1 MMFRTKNRVKRI
13 TAFVVFGTIFFVAI
27 GYLVMVLWNGLIPE
41 IFSSMP
47 EITFWQAVGLL
58 ILTRIL
64 FTGFRPGGYRRRGA
78 WRNKWMEMSE
88 EEREEL
94 KRKWKERCEKKETP
108 D

>member
-1 MMFRTKNRVKRI
+1 MFRIKNRAKRI
-13 TAFVVFGTIFFVAI
+13 TAFIVFGSIFFVAI
-27 GYLVMVLWNGLIPE
+27 GYFVMFLWNNLIPE
-41 IFSSMP
+41 IFEMP

-64 FTGFRPGGYRRRGA
+64 FTGFRPGGYRRHGN

-88 EEREEL
+88 EERAEL
-94 KRKWKERCEKKETP
+94 KRKWKERCEKKEST